1 MNLEVLGISDTL
13 VGGEKEGQEAGV
25 RLAKV
30 LATNT
35 TIKELDLSRTDLIDV
50 DNMMQWGNAMIK
62 NTTLTGL
69 SLDGVNK
76 EIKEKLRTRTK
87 DRTPEITLL

>member
-1 MNLEVLGISDTL
+1 MNLEVLGISNTL

-69 SLDGVNK
+69 SLDGVEA
-76 EIKEKLRTRTK
+76 EIAEQLRTITK
-87 DRTPEITLL
+87 DRTPSLEIK

>member
-35 TIKELDLSRTDLIDV
+35 TIKELDLSRTDLIGV
-50 DNMMQWGNAMIK
+50 DNVMQWGDAMMK

-69 SLDGVNK
+69 SLDGVEA
-76 EIKEKLRTRTK
+76 EIAEQLRTITK
-87 DRTPEITLL
+87 DRTPSLEIK

>member
-1 MNLEVLGISDTL
+1 MRTKVR
-13 VGGEKEGQEAGV
+13 GEKGGQEAGV

-35 TIKELDLSRTDLIDV
+35 TIKTLYLQHTDLIELDTV
-50 DNMMQWGNAMIK
+50 EQWGDALMK
-62 NTTLTGL
+62 NTTLTVL
-69 SLDGVNK
+69 SLDGVDE

-87 DRTPEITLL
+87 DRTPKIILW

>member
-1 MNLEVLGISDTL
+1 M
-13 VGGEKEGQEAGV
+13 

-35 TIKELDLSRTDLIDV
+35 TIKELDLSRTYLIGV
-50 DNMMQWGNAMIK
+50 DNVMQWGDAMIE

-69 SLDGVNK
+69 SLDGVEA
-76 EIKEKLRTRTK
+76 EIAEQLRTITK
-87 DRTPEITLL
+87 DRTPSLEIK

>member
-25 RLAKV
+25 RLAKGF
-30 LATNT
+30 ATNT
-35 TIKELDLSRTDLIDV
+35 TIKELDLSRTDLIGV
-50 DNMMQWGNAMIK
+50 DNVMQWGDAMMK

-69 SLDGVNK
+69 SLDGVEA
-76 EIKEKLRTRTK
+76 EIAEQLRTITK
-87 DRTPEITLL
+87 DRTPSLEIK

>member
-35 TIKELDLSRTDLIDV
+35 TIKELDLSRTDLIGV
-50 DNMMQWGNAMIK
+50 DNVMQWGDAMME

-69 SLDGVNK
+69 SLDGVEA
-76 EIKEKLRTRTK
+76 EIAEQLRTITK
-87 DRTPEITLL
+87 DRTPSLEIK